1 MMRWLC
7 ALALAGA
14 LQGAFAQAAAP
25 APAAGR
31 QAAPL
36 AADPVLEERML
47 RLSEELRCLVC
58 QNQTIADSH
67 AGLAEDLKQ
76 QIREQI
82 AAGRSDAE
90 VLDYMVERYGDF
102 VLYRPPVKMTTV
114 LLWAGPFLLLAI
126 GAVTFAVVVRKRRP
140 HAPAPFDEAEHQ
152 RARVLLGEEPETR
165 S

>member
-1 MMRWLC
+1 MLI
-7 ALALAGA
+7 ALALAFAAA
-14 LQGAFAQAAAP
+14 LPVAAAGQAAP
-25 APAAGR
+25 AAQAPR

-36 AADPVLEERML
+36 AEDPALEERVM
-47 RLSEELRCLVC
+47 RLAEELRCLVC

-76 QIREQI
+76 QIREQLR
-82 AAGRSDAE
+82 AGRNDAE

-102 VLYRPPVKMTTV
+102 VLYRPPVKATTV

-126 GAVTFAVVVRKRRP
+126 GAVTFAIVLRRRRP
-140 HAPAPFDEAEHQ
+140 HAPEPFDEAEHH